1 MSALQKQDP
10 SPARQAALDALDESG
25 NDMKMATKLLASR
38 VLSDATLFRLIMEPL
53 VELACREAVRAC
65 VKSQRRSVWNEPRQG
80 SAPARTTD
88 HNGPARVAA
97 LVAGTIAGLMDFP
110 LPGGKRLAD
119 ATKGE
124 VEAAS
129 WSYRA
134 QADDMSIKGR
144 WLALIAKKLSPN
156 DVVRNVLTEDDLTSL
171 RQEARNV

>member
-1 MSALQKQDP
+1 MSAVAQETP
-10 SPARQAALDALDESG
+10 SPARRAALDALEECG
-25 NDMKMATKLLASR
+25 NDMKLATEALVSR
-38 VLSDATLFRLIMEPL
+38 VLSDPALFRVVMEPF
-53 VELACREAVRAC
+53 VRDACAHAVRLCVKTQREASWRPGRGNLSVVRTEDA
-65 VKSQRRSVWNEPRQG
+65 
-80 SAPARTTD
+80 A
-88 HNGPARVAA
+88 GPARVAA
-97 LVAGTIAGLMDFP
+97 LVAGTVAGLMDFP

-124 VEAAS
+124 VETAS